1 NDTYGAVLP
10 RRATC
15 FRVWSKMDQSKE
27 WLSSMPP
34 LQSGK
39 LFKGAGRLTQKY
51 LSFDFEKLTEHAGNI
66 YLCGCN
72 PYLRGW
78 NKKLLDIDTDL
89 LVSFMERSG
98 RTVEGM
104 KLVLEDFRADN
115 ISFSKEFEITAKN
128 LRLNLPHFPHL
139 LRSRLYSREGQLIGY
154 QSGAWA
160 NISYVVGT
168 QVDSVNLKVRGH
180 KDISVRK
187 INKRV
192 NQGPIVIGKYD
203 HGAAGY
209 LKDKLQLKELD
220 NLESKGQFVF

>member
-1 NDTYGAVLP
+1 
-10 RRATC
+10 
-15 FRVWSKMDQSKE
+15 
-27 WLSSMPP
+27 
-34 LQSGK
+34 
-39 LFKGAGRLTQKY
+39 
-51 LSFDFEKLTEHAGNI
+51 
-66 YLCGCN
+66 
-72 PYLRGW
+72 
-78 NKKLLDIDTDL
+78 
-89 LVSFMERSG
+89 
-98 RTVEGM
+98 
-104 KLVLEDFRADN
+104 
-115 ISFSKEFEITAKN
+115 TAKN
-128 LRLNLPHFPHL
+128 LRLNLPHFPNL

-168 QVDSVNLKVRGH
+168 QVASVNLKVRGH

-220 NLESKGQFVF
+220 NLESKGQFVFFPGSNEDRLRARDIIGQLLSKASGTCMILDPYFGMSDLFYAYLVESTNVPIQIISSAAFLKKKWKAGNGKELRQAELLQNALNAYNKKIN